1 MAQLTPKDILE
12 ISEPVEQI
20 YQRTVDELLINI
32 ARHFQITGWER
43 TRYWEIKKLSELGAL
58 TKESVDII
66 AKNTGMLPEEI
77 ERAFLQVSEKACLD
91 IDPQLRAAAEKGLLQ
106 DPGTSA
112 TTSPEIRRMVR
123 AFSEQAVDK
132 MNMTNTTML
141 ESTRQAYVK
150 AVQQVASEEQLQEAQ
165 RILETQS
172 LAVTTGAE
180 TRTRAIRKAM
190 EDLSK
195 TGLAGFYDRA
205 GRSWSPEAYAAMVV
219 RTTAHNAAVES
230 IKERQKEFG
239 GGDVFQISSHPG
251 ARPLCAPYQGGLYT
265 WGRGSGTVYD
275 GDGKAY
281 EYESIYSTSYGEAA
295 GIFGINCGHHPIPF
309 ISGYSFRQEGPTQT
323 PDENAKEYEESQKQR
338 QYERD
343 IRAAK
348 RDLEIA
354 KATGDEE
361 AVKAA
366 KQKVAKEQ
374 ARMRAFI
381 DQTGRARRY
390 DREQIASKV
399 MPGLQPTRPEP
410 AVPVPTT
417 TPRSFET
424 GRQAAEFFGVR
435 PERSL
440 RRENREEYDRQREAY
455 AQSMYG
461 SWVDK
466 LSGEQTTAIGNY
478 SGDAYSGIN
487 GLLRREMTERM
498 VEAWDR
504 TESMGVRQMIGN
516 IDSAIESFELTE
528 PIRVFRTCDKDVLE
542 VLKLE
547 AGATFRDDGFVSTSA
562 LSKKVASGNI
572 VMQIDVPAGTGHGAW
587 INPLSGAQDEE
598 YEFLLPRGA
607 EFRIN
612 GVRQSGEDTIVEME
626 YLGSRKGE
634 IEYATKEEV
643 VDRWKR
649 LGFYDED
656 RAKQI

>member
-77 ERAFLQVSEKACLD
+77 EKAFLQVSEKACLD

-112 TTSPEIRRMVR
+112 TTSPEIRRMVN
-123 AFSEQAVDK
+123 AYSAQAVDK

-141 ESTRQAYVK
+141 ESTRQAYVR
-150 AVQQVASEEQLQEAQ
+150 AVQQVVNEEELLEAQ

-239 GGDVFQISSHPG
+239 GGDVFQISSHTG

-309 ISGYSFRQEGPTQT
+309 ISGYSFPQEGPTQT
-323 PDENAKEYEESQKQR
+323 PEENAKEYEESQKQR

-343 IRAAK
+343 IREAK
-348 RDLEIA
+348 RELAMA
-354 KATGDEE
+354 KELGDET
-361 AVKAA
+361 AIKDA

-390 DREQIASKV
+390 DREQIAK
-399 MPGLQPTRPEP
+399 
-410 AVPVPTT
+410 
-417 TPRSFET
+417 
-424 GRQAAEFFGVR
+424 
-435 PERSL
+435 
-440 RRENREEYDRQREAY
+440 
-455 AQSMYG
+455 
-461 SWVDK
+461 
-466 LSGEQTTAIGNY
+466 
-478 SGDAYSGIN
+478 
-487 GLLRREMTERM
+487 
-498 VEAWDR
+498 
-504 TESMGVRQMIGN
+504 
-516 IDSAIESFELTE
+516 
-528 PIRVFRTCDKDVLE
+528 
-542 VLKLE
+542 
-547 AGATFRDDGFVSTSA
+547 
-562 LSKKVASGNI
+562 
-572 VMQIDVPAGTGHGAW
+572 
-587 INPLSGAQDEE
+587 
-598 YEFLLPRGA
+598 
-607 EFRIN
+607 
-612 GVRQSGEDTIVEME
+612 
-626 YLGSRKGE
+626 
-634 IEYATKEEV
+634 
-643 VDRWKR
+643 
-649 LGFYDED
+649 
-656 RAKQI
+656 